1 MMKKREISNGVKKIA
16 LIVFLGLFFLIFNS
30 VQAAGLVPCG
40 GPGEDVCTLCHFF
53 VMLDNIIDF
62 LLFRVVPVLGALMIA
77 IGGVMYIISQGKPEM
92 LSRVKNLFTAII
104 IGLVI
109 IYGAWLIV
117 NLFLTTIGVAEWT
130 GLGTWWEIS
139 CP

>member
-1 MMKKREISNGVKKIA
+1 MKKREISNGVKKIV

-77 IGGVMYIISQGKPEM
+77 IGGVMYVISQGKPEM
-92 LSRVKNLFTAII
+92 LSRVKSLFTAII

>member
-1 MMKKREISNGVKKIA
+1 MKKIILIA
-16 LIVFLGLFFLIFNS
+16 FLSLLFFLVFNS

-40 GPGEDVCTLCHFF
+40 GPGEDACTLCYLF
-53 VMLDNIIDF
+53 VMLDRVVEF

-77 IGGVMYIISQGKPEM
+77 IGGVMYIIGQGKPEM
-92 LSRVKNLFTAII
+92 LSSVKSLFTAII

-117 NLFLTTIGVAEWT
+117 SLFLTTIGVAEWT

>member
-1 MMKKREISNGVKKIA
+1 MKKIILIA
-16 LIVFLGLFFLIFNS
+16 FLGLFFLIFNS

-53 VMLDNIIDF
+53 VMLDRIIKF
-62 LLFRVVPVLGALMIA
+62 LLRYIVPVLGALMIA
-77 IGGVMYIISQGKPEM
+77 IGGVMYIIGQGKPEM
-92 LSRVKNLFTAII
+92 LSRVKSLFTAII

-130 GLGTWWEIS
+130 GLGTWWEIR
-139 CP
+139 CQ

>member
-1 MMKKREISNGVKKIA
+1 MKKIILIA
-16 LIVFLGLFFLIFNS
+16 FLALFFLIFNS

-40 GPGEDVCTLCHFF
+40 GPGENPCELCDFF

-77 IGGVMYIISQGKPEM
+77 IGGVMYVISQGKPEM
-92 LSRVKNLFTAII
+92 LSRVKSLFAAII

-109 IYGAWLIV
+109 IYGAWLVV

>member
-1 MMKKREISNGVKKIA
+1 MMKKREISNGVKKIV

-77 IGGVMYIISQGKPEM
+77 IGGVMYVISQGKPEM
-92 LSRVKNLFTAII
+92 LSRVKSLFTAII

>member
-1 MMKKREISNGVKKIA
+1 MMKKREISNGVKKIV

>member
-1 MMKKREISNGVKKIA
+1 MMKKREISNGVKKIV

-92 LSRVKNLFTAII
+92 LSRVKSLFTAII